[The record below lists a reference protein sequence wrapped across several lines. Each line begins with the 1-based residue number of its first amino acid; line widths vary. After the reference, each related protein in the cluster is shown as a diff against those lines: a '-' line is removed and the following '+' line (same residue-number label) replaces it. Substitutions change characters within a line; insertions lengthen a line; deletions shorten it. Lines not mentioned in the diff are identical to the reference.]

1 MFRRAHPIA
10 ITIFLMLAP
19 VVSQAQVVWQPTAPP
34 LVTAE
39 NTSWFR
45 AGEPIEWNGDI
56 YYPAGTPEFF
66 NRYQMVRSGSY
77 RGIPVYTDVMLVPN
91 SIVFV
96 PMAGERMQ
104 PYERP
109 RTGPLAGTSGSR
121 VSSLPSAI
129 GAESTL
135 PSGIQQAAMP
145 PTVGTA
151 YDGALPPP
159 AESIVVLRP
168 TDTESAIPAGSATV
182 PTPRPSAVG
191 TSGRIPA
198 AAPIRTVS
206 TVVPPTGLNGI
217 WIGYDGQRWFA
228 KGNAVDLNATT
239 FRAIGSYYGWPVY
252 QRLGDDST
260 IYVPTRAGRV
270 APYQRR

>member
-1 MFRRAHPIA
+1 MFRRAHPVA

-19 VVSQAQVVWQPTAPP
+19 VVSQAQVIWQPASPP

-45 AGEPIEWNGDI
+45 AGEPIEWNGDL

-77 RGIPVYTDVMLVPN
+77 RGIPVYTDVTLVPN

-121 VSSLPSAI
+121 VSNLPSDI
-129 GAESTL
+129 GAESAL
-135 PSGIQQAAMP
+135 PTGIQQAAMP
-145 PTVGTA
+145 PTVGMA

-159 AESIVVLRP
+159 EPIGVLRP
-168 TDTESAIPAGSATV
+168 TDTESISPAGSATV
-182 PTPRPSAVG
+182 SSPRPSAVG

-198 AAPIRTVS
+198 PAPNRTIS

-228 KGNAVDLNATT
+228 KGKAVEFSPTT
-239 FRAIGSYYGWPVY
+239 FRAIGSYYGWLVY
-252 QRLGDDST
+252 QRAGDDST